1 MQVRRPKGVLGKH
14 EAFVT
19 RAAQASAAPCMY
31 NGLSSL
37 VNPLSNSCRSE
48 GLNLSQVQL
57 TVSPSKCSQVRL
69 RFVFY
74 DV

>member
-19 RAAQASAAPCMY
+19 RAAPCMY